1 MARYV
6 QDVVLNKPDNFVF
19 YIMNDFLQK
28 NGFVLADWKGEQ
40 AYRAG
45 DPMLTGYRYLKYSY
59 TNGVFH
65 LEAWMMGTF
74 GGEWDL
80 EGFVGI
86 AQKGP
91 YKNNLQLLIQTLQQ
105 PLPQQQPIPQQQMD
119 VPSGTSPQPSD
130 IQPANTQPDGTQSA
144 DTPVTN
150 TPTTDDLY
158 TGNPAP
164 TAIPVQTV
172 DNQTAATLGLIF
184 GILSIVFCCIPILGL
199 VFGILGLSQARM
211 GACSSKAGMAKAGKI
226 CSIVGLSFTGCM
238 FILNIASSVL
248 TVILDILEM

>member
-28 NGFVLADWKGEQ
+28 NGFVLADWKGEP

-105 PLPQQQPIPQQQMD
+105 PLPQQQPIPQQQMN
-119 VPSGTSPQPSD
+119 VSTGNSPQPAD
-130 IQPANTQPDGTQSA
+130 MQPDGTQPIS
-144 DTPVTN
+144 TPMTN
-150 TPTTDDLY
+150 IPPTGDLY
-158 TGNPAP
+158 MGNPAP

-172 DNQTAATLGLIF
+172 DNQNAATLGLIF
-184 GILSIVFCCIPILGL
+184 GILSIVFCCFPIVGL
-199 VFGILGLSQARM
+199 IFGILGISQARM

-226 CSIVGLSFTGCM
+226 CSIVGLSITACIFL
-238 FILNIASSVL
+238 LNAVSSIL